1 MVLRGILVDDLLPR
15 VSISGISRGRTAG
28 DSGEQV
34 NPKGKRIVRRRL
46 AILFATAL
54 LAVFGAPACGA
65 GVEEQVEQQVQEGQE
80 QVEQQ
85 VDQQMQ
91 EATQR
96 IEQEANEVRQGIE
109 QEVQKQIEGNAG
121 EEQ

>member
-1 MVLRGILVDDLLPR
+1 MDGLFARILIRG
-15 VSISGISRGRTAG
+15 VSRDRNAG
-28 DSGEQV
+28 GSGEQV
-34 NPKGKRIVRRRL
+34 HPKGRRSVRSRL
-46 AILFATAL
+46 AILFVTAL
-54 LAVFGAPACGA
+54 FAMFGAAACGA

-85 VDQQMQ
+85 VDQQVQ

-109 QEVQKQIEGNAG
+109 KEAQEVQKQIEGNAG

>member
-1 MVLRGILVDDLLPR
+1 M
-15 VSISGISRGRTAG
+15 
-28 DSGEQV
+28 
-34 NPKGKRIVRRRL
+34 RRRL

-54 LAVFGAPACGA
+54 LAMFGAAACGA
-65 GVEEQVEQQVQEGQE
+65 GVQEQVEQQVQEGQE
-80 QVEQQ
+80 QVDQQ
-85 VDQQMQ
+85 VQ

-109 QEVQKQIEGNAG
+109 KEAQNVQKQIEGNAG

>member
-1 MVLRGILVDDLLPR
+1 LK
-15 VSISGISRGRTAG
+15 GRTG
-28 DSGEQV
+28 GGSGKQV
-34 NPKGKRIVRRRL
+34 HLKGRRRVRRRL

-54 LAVFGAPACGA
+54 LSTFGAVACGA

-85 VDQQMQ
+85 VDQQVQ

-96 IEQEANEVRQGIE
+96 IEQEADEVRQGVE
-109 QEVQKQIEGNAG
+109 QEAQEVQKQIEGNAG

>member
-1 MVLRGILVDDLLPR
+1 MDDFSGLLDPRCLKGLYRGGPGEKAYLK
-15 VSISGISRGRTAG
+15 GRR
-28 DSGEQV
+28 S
-34 NPKGKRIVRRRL
+34 VRRRL

-54 LAVFGAPACGA
+54 LSVFGAAACGA

-85 VDQQMQ
+85 AEQQMQ
-91 EATQR
+91 EATERIEQQANEVR
-96 IEQEANEVRQGIE
+96 EGIEQEAQD
-109 QEVQKQIEGNAG
+109 VQKQIEGNAG

>member
-1 MVLRGILVDDLLPR
+1 VG
-15 VSISGISRGRTAG
+15 G
-28 DSGEQV
+28 SGEQV
-34 NPKGKRIVRRRL
+34 HLKGRRSVRRRL

-54 LAVFGAPACGA
+54 LAMFGATACGA

-85 VDQQMQ
+85 VDQQVQ

-109 QEVQKQIEGNAG
+109 QEAQDVQKQKEGKAG

>member
-1 MVLRGILVDDLLPR
+1 M
-15 VSISGISRGRTAG
+15 
-28 DSGEQV
+28 
-34 NPKGKRIVRRRL
+34 RRRL
-46 AILFATAL
+46 TILFATAL
-54 LAVFGAPACGA
+54 LAMFGAAACGA

-85 VDQQMQ
+85 VDQQVQ

-96 IEQEANEVRQGIE
+96 IEQEAQD
-109 QEVQKQIEGNAG
+109 VQKQIEGNAG